1 VTITVVVK
9 INHESEGLLEYRV
22 DETDLRRWVRGIEF
36 PVQVLAV
43 VILSDALFVPPGIE
57 TGKQDELPPV

>member
-1 VTITVVVK
+1 VAIAVVVK
-9 INHESEGLLEYRV
+9 INHEIEGLLEYRV

-43 VILSDALFVPPGIE
+43 GILSDILFITPGIE
-57 TGKQDELPPV
+57 TGEQHELPPV